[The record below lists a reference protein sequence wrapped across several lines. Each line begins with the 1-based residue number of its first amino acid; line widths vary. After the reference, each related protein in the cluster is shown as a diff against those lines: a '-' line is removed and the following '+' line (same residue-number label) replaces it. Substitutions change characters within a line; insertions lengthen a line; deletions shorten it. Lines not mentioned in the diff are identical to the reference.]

1 LWGNSGFASV
11 LDFAIFLTVGFDWP
25 AILKQDE
32 RKISMKNPYFSLTVF
47 ILAALVAGWLYP
59 EHKMPDLVSSAVAA
73 AKPKVLEENIKEVTA
88 TVESVDLS
96 TRMVTLKD
104 PEGKLMEF
112 RAGEEVKN
120 LPQVKAGDQ
129 VVMTYYESI
138 AAQIVK
144 AGTDPGAVA
153 QQAVA
158 TAKPG
163 EKPAGAAFQQVSVTA
178 TVEAI
183 AENREYVTLKG
194 PEGKSAEV
202 KVRDPKILEGVKVG
216 DTVMIT
222 YTEALAVSVEP
233 AGK

>member
-1 LWGNSGFASV
+1 
-11 LDFAIFLTVGFDWP
+11 
-25 AILKQDE
+25 
-32 RKISMKNPYFSLTVF
+32 MKNPYFSLAVF
-47 ILAALVAGWLYP
+47 ILAAFAAGWLYP
-59 EHKMPDLVSSAVAA
+59 GHKMPELIPSAVAA
-73 AKPKVLEENIKEVTA
+73 GEPKVLEENINSVTA
-88 TVESVDLS
+88 TVESVDLA
-96 TRMVTLKD
+96 TRMVTLKG

-120 LPQVKAGDQ
+120 LPQVKVGDQ

-138 AAQIVK
+138 AAQILK
-144 AGTDPGAVA
+144 PGTDPGVVA
-153 QQAVA
+153 QQAIA

-163 EKPAGAAFQQVSVTA
+163 EKPAGAAAQQVTVTA

-183 AENREYVTLKG
+183 DENREYVTLKG
-194 PEGKSAEV
+194 PKGKSTAV
-202 KVRDPKILEGVKVG
+202 KVRDPKNLEGVKVG